1 MRNMVQRR
9 SAFAVALVAA
19 IASSTQALGQQTA
32 PKPGTTFH
40 YDGASWQGRRG
51 TDADAVR
58 SESVAQILRVEGDVI
73 WTVTVTAAAG
83 RTVALP
89 IRMFRGL
96 FSYEFEFDNVTFRN
110 EIDFAKAG
118 TLWPLEVGRSLTL
131 MGPRSSKRGAEAFRS
146 SGATYTLRLSVLR
159 REMIETPAG
168 TFDAVVIGRSLERM
182 DHEEKMQDREESTT
196 WYVPALGWYARHDSH
211 RESYSPTTGQRTTA
225 AASSVILRQVNAPP

>member
-1 MRNMVQRR
+1 MRKIVQRR
-9 SAFAVALVAA
+9 WAFALALVAA
-19 IASSTQALGQQTA
+19 IATSTQVLGQQTA

-40 YDGASWQGRRG
+40 YDGAWWQGRRG

-58 SESVAQILRVEGDVI
+58 SESVAQILRVDGDVI
-73 WTVTVTAAAG
+73 SVVTVTVGAG
-83 RTVALP
+83 RTVATP

-110 EIDFAKAG
+110 EIDFAKAS

-131 MGPRSSKRGAEAFRS
+131 TGPRSNKRGTEEFRS
-146 SGATYTLRLSVLR
+146 SGATYALRLSVLR
-159 REMIETPAG
+159 RETIETPAG
-168 TFDAVVIGRSLERM
+168 KFDAVVIGRSLERV
-182 DHEEKMQDREESTT
+182 DHEGKTQDREESTT
-196 WYVPALGWYARHDSH
+196 WYVPALGWYARHDGY